1 MRLSSSDQSQIS
13 NLESSN
19 ILAMKTFH
27 KPLPILSLL
36 ALLLLV
42 VWACRKEK
50 PGFDLSD
57 KDPCS
62 CASEVSA
69 EFVIEELATTI
80 PETVWVETDTVFQ
93 GASVR
98 FRAKEDNA
106 NYTWY
111 IGSQVF
117 NTRSVVRNFGWEW
130 YDVNIPIT
138 LVVTKEPNSICFPAD
153 DGHDS
158 IVKTFHI
165 FEVQQALSEDETE
178 WSNWPTTGTYRMIS
192 PEHQDS
198 FDMKI
203 RVFRGLI
210 AWDTKFVTLENWDGY
225 GNDCISPHKTLWGA
239 SYRYIGFKENQNSPC
254 LSLTGYMIRDIDG
267 TARLNMR
274 SLFFNNQDELVEKTY
289 NYTGRKLF

>member
-1 MRLSSSDQSQIS
+1 
-13 NLESSN
+13 
-19 ILAMKTFH
+19 MKTFH
-27 KPLPILSLL
+27 KPIPILSLF
-36 ALLLLV
+36 AMLLLF

-50 PGFDLSD
+50 PEFDLSD
-57 KDPCS
+57 KDPCG

-69 EFVIEELATTI
+69 DFVIEELATTI

-117 NTRSVVRNFGWEW
+117 NSQSVVRNFGWDW
-130 YDVNIPIT
+130 YNVDIPIT

-158 IVKTFHI
+158 IVKNFHI
-165 FEVQQALSEDETE
+165 FEVEQALSEDQTE

-210 AWDTKFVTLENWDGY
+210 NWDTKFVTLENWDGY
-225 GNDCISPHKTLWGA
+225 GNDCISPSKTLWGS
-239 SYRYIGFKENQNSPC
+239 SYRYIGFKQTGNTIC
-254 LSLTGYMIRDIDG
+254 TSLTGHLIRDMNG
-267 TARLNMR
+267 ASVLQMR
-274 SLFFNNQDELVEKTY
+274 SLIINNLFEVEEKQY
-289 NYTGRKLF
+289 LYKGRKLN